1 VIAVVIVVVVVV
13 IPIPL
18 GVPAVLI
25 FTPPT
30 MSILPATLASFA

>member
-1 VIAVVIVVVVVV
+1 VIGVVVVVVV

-25 FTPPT
+25 FTPPA
-30 MSILPATLASFA
+30 MPILPATLAGFA